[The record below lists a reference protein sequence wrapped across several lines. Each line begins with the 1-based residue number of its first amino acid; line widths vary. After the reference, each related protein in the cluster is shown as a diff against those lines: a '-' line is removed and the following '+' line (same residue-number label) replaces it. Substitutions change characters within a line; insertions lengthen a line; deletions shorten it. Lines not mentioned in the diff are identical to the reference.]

1 MFMENKILV
10 TGVNGQLGHDV
21 VLELQKRNIEAVG
34 VDVTDFD
41 ITDRNATE
49 EFIKKEAV
57 TGIIH
62 CAAYT
67 AVDKAEEEAELCR
80 KINVD
85 GTKNLLDAAKKISA
99 KFIFIS
105 TDYVFGADGENFL
118 EPDDTKNPL
127 NEYGRTKCEAEKIVA
142 EYEKS
147 FIVRTSWVFGINGNN
162 FVKTML
168 RLSETKEELNV
179 VCDQT
184 GSPTYTVDLAVLLS
198 DMIASE
204 KYGVYHATNENVCSW
219 AEFAEKI
226 MQLAGAKTVINHIPT
241 SEYKTAARRPL
252 NSRLSKVCLDKNG
265 FSRLPTW
272 ENALGRYIVEFKK

>member
-1 MFMENKILV
+1 MKNKILV

-21 VLELQKRNIEAVG
+21 VEELEKRNIGAVG
-34 VDVTDFD
+34 VDISDFD

-49 EFIKKEAV
+49 EFILKENPS
-57 TGIIH
+57 GIIH

-67 AVDKAEEEAELCR
+67 AVDKAEEEKELCK

-85 GTKNLLDAAKKISA
+85 GTKNLLVVAKKIGA

-105 TDYVFGADGENFL
+105 TDYVFGADGESFL
-118 EPDDTKNPL
+118 ETDSDRKPL
-127 NEYGRTKCEAEKIVA
+127 NEYGRTKYEAEKAVE

-147 FIVRTSWVFGINGNN
+147 FIVRTSWVFGINGGN

-168 RLSETKEELNV
+168 RLSETKDELNV
-179 VCDQT
+179 VCDQI
-184 GSPTYTVDLAVLLS
+184 GSPTYTVDLAGLLV
-198 DMIASE
+198 DMIMSE

-226 MQLAGAKTVINHIPT
+226 MELSGAKTKINYIPT
-241 SEYKTAARRPL
+241 AEYKTAAKRPL
-252 NSRLSKVCLDKNG
+252 NSRLSKDCLAKNG
-265 FSRLPTW
+265 FNRLPVW
-272 ENALGRYIVEFKK
+272 ENALERYIKELTK